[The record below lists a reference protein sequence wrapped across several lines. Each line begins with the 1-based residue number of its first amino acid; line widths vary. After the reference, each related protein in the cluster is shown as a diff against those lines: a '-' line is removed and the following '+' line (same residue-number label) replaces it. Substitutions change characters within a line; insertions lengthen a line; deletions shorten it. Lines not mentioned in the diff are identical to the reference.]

1 MKLYYHPVSTV
12 SRPIVLFAA
21 DNGIA
26 LEYQVVDLM
35 TGEHMKPAY
44 TAINPNR
51 LVPVLEDGDFRLT
64 ESSAILKY
72 LADKIDSPAYPKD
85 LRKRARVNEMMD
97 WLNTGFYRDFGYG
110 LVYPQIFP
118 HHKRSSDE
126 AHAATVAWGKE
137 KAAFW
142 LGVLDQHLLGSGRK
156 YLCGDDITIADYFGA
171 GMISLGEVVHCDFS
185 RYPNLA
191 RWYGAMKA
199 RPNWAKANEAF
210 YGLVGAFKE
219 KAFEGI

>member
-1 MKLYYHPVSTV
+1 
-12 SRPIVLFAA
+12 
-21 DNGIA
+21 
-26 LEYQVVDLM
+26 
-35 TGEHMKPAY
+35 
-44 TAINPNR
+44 
-51 LVPVLEDGDFRLT
+51 VLEDGDFRLT

-118 HHKRSSDE
+118 GHKRRSDE

-137 KAAFW
+137 KTKFW
-142 LGVLDQHLLGSGRK
+142 LGVLDQHLLGSGGK

-219 KAFEGI
+219 KAFEAV